1 MGLFYPLGNCV
12 SGCKTGEF
20 IFSYHQEQ
28 LMGFRCGIVGLP
40 NVGKSTIFNALT
52 CAGIESANY
61 PFCTIEPNVGRV
73 PVPDERLDTL
83 AAMVNTR
90 SKVHAQMEFVDI
102 AGLVQGASKGE
113 GLGNQFLGHIRQ
125 VDAIAHVVRCF
136 ADDDIVHVSGAIDP
150 LRDREVINTELM
162 LADLDTVEKRLLKTA
177 SRVKTG
183 DKTAREQITIL
194 EQLGGMLNQGQ
205 PARLLKPDESGRQLL
220 KEISLLTAKPVLYVA
235 NVSEQ
240 EAATGNAWVQQ
251 LAEAAAKE
259 GALVVMISGAIEA
272 ELSRLPP
279 AERREYLESMGLAES
294 GLNRLIKAGYQLL
307 DLITFFTVGEKET
320 RAWTIPQNTR
330 AQDAAGVI
338 HSDFA
343 RGFIRA
349 EVISY
354 DNFVACGG
362 EAGARDKGLLRLE
375 GRDYLVKDGDCIHF
389 RFNV

>member
-1 MGLFYPLGNCV
+1 
-12 SGCKTGEF
+12 
-20 IFSYHQEQ
+20 
-28 LMGFRCGIVGLP
+28 MGFRCGIVGLP

-52 CAGIESANY
+52 CAGIEAANY
-61 PFCTIEPNVGRV
+61 PFCTIDPNVGRV

-136 ADDDIVHVSGAIDP
+136 ADDDVVHVSGGIDP

-162 LADLDTVEKRLLKTA
+162 LADLDAVEKRLLKTA

-183 DKTAREQITIL
+183 DKIARAQITIL
-194 EQLGGMLNQGQ
+194 EQLGEMLNQGQ
-205 PARLLKPDESGRQLL
+205 PARLLEPDETGRQLL
-220 KEISLLTAKPVLYVA
+220 KELSLLTAKPVLYVA

-240 EAATGNAWVQQ
+240 EAVTGNDWVRQ
-251 LAEAAAKE
+251 LEKVAATE
-259 GALVVMISGAIEA
+259 GALVVTISGAIEA
-272 ELSRLPP
+272 ELSRLAA
-279 AERREYLESMGLAES
+279 AERQEYLESMGLAES
-294 GLNRLIKAGYQLL
+294 GLNRLIKAGYRLL

-349 EVISY
+349 EVIAY

-375 GRDYLVKDGDCIHF
+375 GKEYLVKDGDCMHF